1 MLINN
6 TINIMTKYV
15 AWNKKHHSGD
25 RKRVILIGVSVYV
38 LFRKVNL
45 CCAVYQSNNKLQ
57 LGQTNKEKFINHVF
71 TSPAILRINPKNFIS
86 LPWNQ
91 MKMGLA
97 WQEEFLISS
106 HWWKIHQC
114 NCFVSTGLVWWLPL
128 TLYNTLKTIKC

>member
-15 AWNKKHHSGD
+15 AWNGTKNTKAVTAKGSFWQ
-25 RKRVILIGVSVYV
+25 VYV

-45 CCAVYQSNNKLQ
+45 CCAVYQSINKLQ
-57 LGQTNKEKFINHVF
+57 LRQTNKEKFINHVF
-71 TSPAILRINPKNFIS
+71 TSPAILSINPKNFIS

-91 MKMGLA
+91 MKIGLA

-106 HWWKIHQC
+106 QWWYIHQC

-128 TLYNTLKTIKC
+128 TLYNTSKTIKR